1 MHSDTILLKICKCK
15 ISTQKF
21 FLFFLQ
27 LTEVS
32 RQGKLKI
39 NTSNDYLG
47 TFCRLILTFTLSLII
62 YCFLHDC
69 GKEMLL
75 PSILKKKP
83 NKTIEIH
90 VVDERD
96 LKYILT
102 PMACFVTNYNN
113 SCMFNLYSL
122 SAIKNHD
129 TPLMVFEKKITKL
142 HITSLTNS
150 NT

>member
-1 MHSDTILLKICKCK
+1 MWQRDA
-15 ISTQKF
+15 F
-21 FLFFLQ
+21 
-27 LTEVS
+27 
-32 RQGKLKI
+32 
-39 NTSNDYLG
+39 
-47 TFCRLILTFTLSLII
+47 TFNFE
-62 YCFLHDC
+62 
-69 GKEMLL
+69 KN
-75 PSILKKKP
+75 P

-129 TPLMVFEKKITKL
+129 TPLKVFEKKITKL

>member
-1 MHSDTILLKICKCK
+1 MHSDTILLKNFYTK
-15 ISTQKF
+15 ILFIFSSIDRSVSTGKIKNKYIKR
-21 FLFFLQ
+21 LFGH
-27 LTEVS
+27 V
-32 RQGKLKI
+32 
-39 NTSNDYLG
+39 
-47 TFCRLILTFTLSLII
+47 LSFDPYFYSIFNNL
-62 YCFLHDC
+62 
-69 GKEMLL
+69 LL
-75 PSILKKKP
+75 PSRLWQRDAFTFNFEKNQ

-90 VVDERD
+90 V
-96 LKYILT
+96 IH
-102 PMACFVTNYNN
+102 MACFVTNYNN

>member
-47 TFCRLILTFTLSLII
+47 TFCRLILTFTLFLII

-75 PSILKKKP
+75 PSILKNP

-102 PMACFVTNYNN
+102 PMACLFN

>member
-1 MHSDTILLKICKCK
+1 MWQRDA
-15 ISTQKF
+15 F
-21 FLFFLQ
+21 
-27 LTEVS
+27 
-32 RQGKLKI
+32 
-39 NTSNDYLG
+39 
-47 TFCRLILTFTLSLII
+47 TFNFE
-62 YCFLHDC
+62 
-69 GKEMLL
+69 KN
-75 PSILKKKP
+75 P

-122 SAIKNHD
+122 SAIKNLD

>member
-1 MHSDTILLKICKCK
+1 MWQRDA
-15 ISTQKF
+15 F
-21 FLFFLQ
+21 
-27 LTEVS
+27 
-32 RQGKLKI
+32 
-39 NTSNDYLG
+39 
-47 TFCRLILTFTLSLII
+47 TFNF
-62 YCFLHDC
+62 
-69 GKEMLL
+69 E
-75 PSILKKKP
+75 KKP

-113 SCMFNLYSL
+113 SCMFNLYSP

>member
-1 MHSDTILLKICKCK
+1 MWQRDA
-15 ISTQKF
+15 F
-21 FLFFLQ
+21 
-27 LTEVS
+27 
-32 RQGKLKI
+32 
-39 NTSNDYLG
+39 
-47 TFCRLILTFTLSLII
+47 TFNFE
-62 YCFLHDC
+62 
-69 GKEMLL
+69 KN
-75 PSILKKKP
+75 P

-129 TPLMVFEKKITKL
+129 TPLMVFGKKITKL

>member
-1 MHSDTILLKICKCK
+1 MPEQIDLGIAVC
-15 ISTQKF
+15 Q
-21 FLFFLQ
+21 
-27 LTEVS
+27 
-32 RQGKLKI
+32 
-39 NTSNDYLG
+39 TSNMQLCYFFSK
-47 TFCRLILTFTLSLII
+47 T
-62 YCFLHDC
+62 LHDC

-75 PSILKKKP
+75 PSILKKTP

-129 TPLMVFEKKITKL
+129 TPLMKQ
-142 HITSLTNS
+142 
-150 NT
+150 

>member
-1 MHSDTILLKICKCK
+1 MSFDPYFYSIFNNL
-15 ISTQKF
+15 
-21 FLFFLQ
+21 
-27 LTEVS
+27 
-32 RQGKLKI
+32 
-39 NTSNDYLG
+39 
-47 TFCRLILTFTLSLII
+47 
-62 YCFLHDC
+62 
-69 GKEMLL
+69 LL
-75 PSILKKKP
+75 PSRLWQRDAFTFNFEKNP

-102 PMACFVTNYNN
+102 PMACLFN

-150 NT
+150 NI

>member
-1 MHSDTILLKICKCK
+1 MHLDTILLKICKCK

-32 RQGKLKI
+32 RQGKNKYI
-39 NTSNDYLG
+39 K
-47 TFCRLILTFTLSLII
+47 RLFGHVLSFDPYFYSIFNNL
-62 YCFLHDC
+62 
-69 GKEMLL
+69 LL
-75 PSILKKKP
+75 PSRLWQRDAFTFNFEKNP

-129 TPLMVFEKKITKL
+129 TPLMVFEKKNNKAAYY
-142 HITSLTNS
+142 
-150 NT
+150 

>member
-47 TFCRLILTFTLSLII
+47 TFCRLILTFTLFLII

-75 PSILKKKP
+75 PSILKKTQTK
-83 NKTIEIH
+83 
-90 VVDERD
+90 RD

-113 SCMFNLYSL
+113 SCMFNIYSL

>member
-1 MHSDTILLKICKCK
+1 MSFDPYFYSIFNNL
-15 ISTQKF
+15 
-21 FLFFLQ
+21 
-27 LTEVS
+27 
-32 RQGKLKI
+32 
-39 NTSNDYLG
+39 
-47 TFCRLILTFTLSLII
+47 
-62 YCFLHDC
+62 
-69 GKEMLL
+69 LL
-75 PSILKKKP
+75 PSRLWQRDAFTFNFEKKNP

-113 SCMFNLYSL
+113 SCMFNIYSL

>member
-21 FLFFLQ
+21 FFFLQ

-47 TFCRLILTFTLSLII
+47 TFCRLILTFTLFLII

-75 PSILKKKP
+75 PSILKKNP

>member
-1 MHSDTILLKICKCK
+1 MSFDPYFYSIFNN
-15 ISTQKF
+15 S
-21 FLFFLQ
+21 
-27 LTEVS
+27 
-32 RQGKLKI
+32 
-39 NTSNDYLG
+39 
-47 TFCRLILTFTLSLII
+47 
-62 YCFLHDC
+62 
-69 GKEMLL
+69 LL
-75 PSILKKKP
+75 PSRLWQRDAFTFNFEKKTP

-129 TPLMVFEKKITKL
+129 TPLMVFEKKNNKAAYY
-142 HITSLTNS
+142 
-150 NT
+150 